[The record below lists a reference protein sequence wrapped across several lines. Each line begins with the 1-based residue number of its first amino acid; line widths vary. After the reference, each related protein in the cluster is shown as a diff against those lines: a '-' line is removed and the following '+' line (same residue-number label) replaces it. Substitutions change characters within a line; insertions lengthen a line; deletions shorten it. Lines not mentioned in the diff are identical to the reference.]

1 MVLNYGT
8 ITKENVVSSL
18 TLLYFQVPLMSS
30 ALSTKPSWEGIRNFL
45 LIAALR
51 KMPYFVLLRKKHQT
65 STNSTIFFF
74 LLNAVKS
81 LSLHKKFFFLQ
92 ELLPRLLLEVF
103 LHIFKS
109 IAEFK
114 KSLHR
119 NAFLPNEKSFTF
131 LLCHHC
137 RQALEF
143 ISVMNVNQFR

>member
-1 MVLNYGT
+1 MLWC
-8 ITKENVVSSL
+8 L
-18 TLLYFQVPLMSS
+18 TMVPLQKKTLSHPLLCCTFKYRWCQ
-30 ALSTKPSWEGIRNFL
+30 ALFRQNPLGRVFEIFL
-45 LIAALR
+45 LIAVLR

-114 KSLHR
+114 KKVYIAMHFYQMKKVSLFFCATTAARH
-119 NAFLPNEKSFTF
+119 
-131 LLCHHC
+131 
-137 RQALEF
+137 
-143 ISVMNVNQFR
+143 